1 MLKLR
6 AIIKH
11 RWQQEPIAETI
22 FDCEQSKREL
32 EDEIAYFIVRNTGS
46 DDGYYIRYFYS
57 VGKDAN
63 EWVFMSDYDIMTHYR
78 EEIQSIVDY
87 CKQIMYN
94 PSKRGD

>member
-1 MLKLR
+1 MLKLK

-22 FDCEQSKREL
+22 FDCEMSKREL

-46 DDGYYIRYFYS
+46 DDGYYVRYFYS
-57 VGKDAN
+57 VGKDAS

-87 CKQIMYN
+87 CKKIMYN
-94 PSKRGD
+94 PTGRGD